1 MGFLVAFFCR
11 LGMTLQEANFEIG
24 SLISEEAM
32 RFLNNRSQPTVLH
45 SERKDIHEHL
55 DYRYQLD
62 SNFLTSV
69 SALNSC
75 IHVQSSI
82 EVLQKP
88 WQYKPCLTK
97 DIWLSSLL
105 SAQEPIAEVKFRP
118 WLALFLGETRQSPR
132 IRLIAL
138 DFFQLETVNDF
149 CLHWNWSLL
158 WILDL
163 LFVLQCLF

>member
-1 MGFLVAFFCR
+1 MKQNGFFGHFLLLA
-11 LGMTLQEANFEIG
+11 LDDIATGQLWKG
-24 SLISEEAM
+24 SLILEETM
-32 RFLNNRSQPTVLH
+32 RFLNGRSQATVLY
-45 SERKDIHEHL
+45 SERKDIHEDL
-55 DYRYQLD
+55 VYRYQLD

-69 SALNSC
+69 SALNPC

-105 SAQEPIAEVKFRP
+105 SAQEPTAEVKFRP
-118 WLALFLGETRQSPR
+118 WLALFLGETRQLPS
-132 IRLIAL
+132 IKLIAL
-138 DFFQLETVNDF
+138 NFFQLETVNDF
-149 CLHWNWSLL
+149 HLHWNWNLF

-163 LFVLQCLF
+163 LFVF